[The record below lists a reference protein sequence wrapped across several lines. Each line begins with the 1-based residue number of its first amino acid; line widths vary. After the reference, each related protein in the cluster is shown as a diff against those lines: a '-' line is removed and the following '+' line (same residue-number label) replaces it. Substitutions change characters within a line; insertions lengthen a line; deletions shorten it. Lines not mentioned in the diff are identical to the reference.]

1 MTRAFLPFFKAAY
14 RYHFIES
21 DAGSERHEGEK
32 TLTKL
37 LFQREP
43 FLVWIVGKTIST
55 LLVLVHETVK
65 VSHTCINNPCDL

>member
-1 MTRAFLPFFKAAY
+1 MPFLPFFKAAY
-14 RYHFIES
+14 KYHFIES

-43 FLVWIVGKTIST
+43 CMDCGENHLDFACVGSRDGKSESY
-55 LLVLVHETVK
+55 VHQ
-65 VSHTCINNPCDL
+65 